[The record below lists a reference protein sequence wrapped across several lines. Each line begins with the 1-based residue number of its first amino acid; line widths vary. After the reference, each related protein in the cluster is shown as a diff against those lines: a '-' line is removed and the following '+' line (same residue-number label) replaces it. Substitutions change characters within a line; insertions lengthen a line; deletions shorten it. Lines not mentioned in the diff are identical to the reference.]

1 MHIIS
6 LEVRSMGDT
15 TSMNLRI
22 DKNLKK
28 DAEALFET
36 LGINMTTA
44 INIFLKQAVRDQ
56 GIPFKITANKGY
68 TDVPAYNSKAANY
81 TGYEEY
87 VAASLKEADMKVAEG
102 TMKYYTADEIR
113 AKLEDVLNEKI

>member
-1 MHIIS
+1 
-6 LEVRSMGDT
+6 MGDT

-28 DAEALFET
+28 DAETLFET

-44 INIFLKQAVRDQ
+44 INIFLKQSVREQ
-56 GIPFKITANKGY
+56 GIPFRISA
-68 TDVPAYNSKAANY
+68 SKAYSDIPSYKGKAAKY
-81 TGYEEY
+81 TEYDEY
-87 VAASLKEADMKVAEG
+87 VAASLREADMKVAEG

-113 AKLEDVLNEKI
+113 AKLEDVLNK

>member
-1 MHIIS
+1 
-6 LEVRSMGDT
+6 MGDT

-22 DKNLKK
+22 DKTLKK
-28 DAEALFET
+28 DAEKLFNS

-44 INIFLKQAVRDQ
+44 INIFLKQSVREQ
-56 GIPFKITANKGY
+56 GIPFQISAKEGY
-68 TDVPAYNSKAANY
+68 NALSAYRGKAAKIPD
-81 TGYEEY
+81 YEEY

-113 AKLEDVLNEKI
+113 AKLEDVLNENL